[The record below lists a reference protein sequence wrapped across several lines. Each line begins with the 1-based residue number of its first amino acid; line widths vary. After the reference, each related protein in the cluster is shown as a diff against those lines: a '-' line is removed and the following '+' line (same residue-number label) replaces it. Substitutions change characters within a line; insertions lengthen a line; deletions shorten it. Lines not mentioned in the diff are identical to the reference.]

1 MMRHF
6 FITYIMNVNIESDV
20 LVTIKYIVY
29 WQLDEA
35 HFQFMFIIFFFCYI
49 FGFRFSPDNYNTKPR
64 GLCALGFY
72 FYFSSFGCT

>member
-35 HFQFMFIIFFFCYI
+35 HFQFMFIIFFFVT
-49 FGFRFSPDNYNTKPR
+49 FLVFDFRRTIITQNHED
-64 GLCALGFY
+64 CVH
-72 FYFSSFGCT
+72 